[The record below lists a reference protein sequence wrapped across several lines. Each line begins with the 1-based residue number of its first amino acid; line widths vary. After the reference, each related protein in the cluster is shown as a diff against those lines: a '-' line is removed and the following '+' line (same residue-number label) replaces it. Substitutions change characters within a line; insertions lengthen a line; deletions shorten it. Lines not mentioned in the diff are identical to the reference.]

1 MERYREII
9 DDWESFKKECRERE
23 AKKVVRKNPLKAGEG
38 FEEKL
43 KRDFPDA
50 ERSGWNPGVFR
61 LNSEK
66 SPGKSV
72 LHWRGEYYVQ
82 EESASLPVEVLDPQ
96 PGEKVLDMC
105 AAPGGKTTQAA
116 AKMENSGLLVSNDD
130 NKKRLQSL
138 HANIYR
144 TGSAISRVTNY
155 DGRQIPKETK
165 FDRVLVDAP
174 CSGEG
179 NNARRSFDSASE
191 SDLKSLPEI
200 QKKLLE
206 NAEKLL
212 KQEGEI
218 VYSTC
223 TFAPEENE
231 AVVEKILEET
241 DLVLENIETDAEH
254 VKGVEEFQDREFGF
268 DTSKTVRIYPHHL
281 KSGGIFVARFGK

>member
-1 MERYREII
+1 MKRYKTII
-9 DDWESFKKECRERE
+9 DDWEAFREECQQHE
-23 AKKVVRKNPLKAGEG
+23 ARKTVRKNPLKAGQN

-43 KRDFPDA
+43 REDFPDA
-50 ERSGWNPGVFR
+50 EKSSWNPQVYR

-66 SPGKSV
+66 TPGKSP

-82 EESASLPVEVLDPQ
+82 EESASLPVEVLNPEL
-96 PGEKVLDMC
+96 GEKVLDMC
-105 AAPGGKTTQAA
+105 AAPGGKTTQIAA
-116 AKMENSGLLVSNDD
+116 EMENSGLLIANDD
-130 NKKRLQSL
+130 NRQRLKSL

-144 TGSAISRVTNY
+144 TGSAAARVTNY

-165 FDRVLVDAP
+165 FDKILVDAP

-179 NNARRSFDSASE
+179 NNARRSFNPASE

-200 QKKLLE
+200 QQKLME

-212 KQEGEI
+212 KDGGEV
-218 VYSTC
+218 VYSSC
-223 TFAPEENE
+223 TFVPEENE
-231 AVVEKILEET
+231 AVVEKILDET
-241 DLVLENIETDAEH
+241 AFELKNIETDAEH
-254 VKGVEEFQDREFGF
+254 VRGVEEFQGRSFEF